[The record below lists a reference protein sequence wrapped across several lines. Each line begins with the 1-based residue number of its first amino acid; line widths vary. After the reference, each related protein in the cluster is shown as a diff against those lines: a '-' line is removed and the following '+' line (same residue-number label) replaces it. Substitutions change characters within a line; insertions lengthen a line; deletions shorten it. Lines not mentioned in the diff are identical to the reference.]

1 VRKPDAHPADCV
13 AARPGSAVGLAV
25 ANAQAAAD
33 FYAGKQIELIVGSG
47 SGGGYA
53 SPDTLDYMKKLL
65 TNAGGG

>member
-1 VRKPDAHPADCV
+1 MRIPRIVLLLALVLPS
-13 AARPGSAVGLAV
+13 GQAV

>member
-1 VRKPDAHPADCV
+1 MRIPRIVLLLALVLP
-13 AARPGSAVGLAV
+13 SGLAV

-53 SPDTLDYMKKLL
+53 SPDTLD
-65 TNAGGG
+65 

>member
-1 VRKPDAHPADCV
+1 MRLPRIVLLLALVLP
-13 AARPGSAVGLAV
+13 SGLAV